1 MTESHASSIHPQRTT
16 VIDPRSSRLATTL
29 REAWAAREL
38 LGFLI
43 QRDLKVRYKQTA
55 FGVSWAILQ
64 PLLMTL
70 ILVLILGRV
79 NALRPGGVPYPLFAY
94 AALLPWVLFSQ
105 ALAATAKSLVD
116 NREVLSKVYFPRL
129 LLPLA
134 ASGSFVVDF
143 AVAFVL
149 VFAIMGYYGRAPSTP
164 LLAVPVLAFLA
175 VLAAFSVGLWLAALN
190 VRYRDVGYAIPFAVQ
205 LLLFAS
211 PVAYAASVVPEHWR
225 LFYAV
230 NPIAGPIEG
239 FRWAVIGD
247 GRAPWGMLAVSAAAS
262 FVLLAASLAYFNRV
276 ERTFADVI

>member
-1 MTESHASSIHPQRTT
+1 
-16 VIDPRSSRLATTL
+16 
-29 REAWAAREL
+29 
-38 LGFLI
+38 
-43 QRDLKVRYKQTA
+43 
-55 FGVSWAILQ
+55 
-64 PLLMTL
+64 MTL

-79 NALRPGGVPYPLFAY
+79 NALRPSGVPYPLFAY

-105 ALAATAKSLVD
+105 ALGATAKSLVD

-134 ASGSFVVDF
+134 ASGSFILDF
-143 AVAFVL
+143 AVGFVL
-149 VFAIMGYYGRAPSTP
+149 VFAIMGYYGIAPSTP
-164 LLAVPVLAFLA
+164 FLAVPVLAFLA

-211 PVAYAASVVPEHWR
+211 PVAYAASVVPEQWR
-225 LFYAV
+225 LLYAV

-239 FRWAVIGD
+239 FRWAVIAH

-276 ERTFADVI
+276 ERSFADVI